1 MTALLSLS
9 DLNTTINHEPRVRD
23 TRLGEALGM
32 AQPLNIRA
40 TIAANLDELKGFGLV
55 HAERE
60 PIVSGKG
67 RTQEATAFY
76 LNEPQAL
83 LLCMFSRTERA
94 AEVRKAL
101 IDVFMAH
108 RRGQTVQP
116 APLPREGNVLI
127 PCGMP
132 LVMTLAHRINIAS
145 YAANLIGRG
154 NVACHE
160 AALEFTF
167 NRLGGAK

>member
-23 TRLGEALGM
+23 LRLAAVLGM
-32 AQPLNIRA
+32 ADLHKVRELIV
-40 TIAANLDELKGFGLV
+40 ANLAELKGYGEV
-55 HAERE
+55 SAQRAET
-60 PIVSGKG
+60 SAKG
-67 RTQEATAFY
+67 GRPGVEY
-76 LNEPQAL
+76 WLNEPQAL

-116 APLPREGNVLI
+116 TPLPREGNVLI